1 MVVARGMPAV
11 CSEKNSVEWMG
22 RHGLGTGDESV
33 LQCLAQNHRWL
44 VQGRPQRAGVAAP
57 YGAESSIKMCLAA
70 GVVRGGIPKE
80 VGAP

>member
-1 MVVARGMPAV
+1 MPAV
-11 CSEKNSVEWMG
+11 CSEKNSAVWMG

-44 VQGRPQRAGVAAP
+44 LQGRPQTAAGPQRAGVSAP

-70 GVVRGGIPKE
+70 GVVRGGIPNE